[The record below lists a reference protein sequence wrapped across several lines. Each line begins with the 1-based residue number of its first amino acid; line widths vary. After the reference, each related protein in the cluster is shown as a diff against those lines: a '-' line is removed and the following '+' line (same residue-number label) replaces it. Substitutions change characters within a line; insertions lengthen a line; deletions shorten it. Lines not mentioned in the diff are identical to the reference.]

1 MSKTKSKDH
10 NSELQRL
17 RQEIRELTKRCR
29 QQERLLT
36 KYQKQEH
43 FYDDVRDE
51 VEELIA
57 IKEETAAK
65 ADLRIPCT
73 TCRDGYYD
81 SLFEALDK
89 IYGSCNSCGHRKRLK

>member
-36 KYQKQEH
+36 KYSKQEH
-43 FYDDVRDE
+43 FYADIKDE
-51 VEELIA
+51 VEELVA
-57 IKEETAAK
+57 IKEEAATK
-65 ADLRIPCT
+65 KELQVPCE
-73 TCRDGYYD
+73 TCHEGHYQN
-81 SLFEALDK
+81 LFEALDK
-89 IYGSCNSCGHRKRLK
+89 LYGSCNSCGHRKRLK